1 MSSLKDNEYLKE
13 LETSFI
19 TNILNNETKIL
30 EMNSGILKINKLV
43 VKLENKFKELF
54 SKMKEYDLKK
64 EKLKSNIR
72 QNNINASRILNTWIS
87 VDEKFSL
94 DNSKLFKDSMC
105 GICHSVGTI
114 PVIPKFDCK
123 CNYEKFTVCLRCVR
137 THCKLD
143 LNNINEYKEIK
154 CFLCRERKHF
164 IKKDDD
170 CFLIDKIKMQ
180 RTDNILKYMNYKLIN
195 CDKCNQQFFTLSNY
209 YKHIINNCKEEIIK
223 CSNCHKY
230 RLKKD
235 ICNCRIDI

>member
-94 DNSKLFKDSMC
+94 DNKMFILFCLSYNKTIL
-105 GICHSVGTI
+105 GIFFNPFFRSVYKI
-114 PVIPKFDCK
+114 F
-123 CNYEKFTVCLRCVR
+123 FTV
-137 THCKLD
+137 H
-143 LNNINEYKEIK
+143 
-154 CFLCRERKHF
+154 
-164 IKKDDD
+164 
-170 CFLIDKIKMQ
+170 
-180 RTDNILKYMNYKLIN
+180 
-195 CDKCNQQFFTLSNY
+195 
-209 YKHIINNCKEEIIK
+209 
-223 CSNCHKY
+223 
-230 RLKKD
+230 
-235 ICNCRIDI
+235 